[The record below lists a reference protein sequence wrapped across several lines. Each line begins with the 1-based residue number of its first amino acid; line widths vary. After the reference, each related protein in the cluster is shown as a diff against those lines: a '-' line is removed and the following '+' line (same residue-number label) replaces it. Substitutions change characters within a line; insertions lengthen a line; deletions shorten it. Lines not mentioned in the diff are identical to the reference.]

1 MYFIGQRYLTEEGFG
16 VIKLRSDDN
25 NGIWM
30 LSQYGNVN
38 HIAIE
43 EMSYSHKAELM
54 TNDTKKNVMRHGF
67 ASDAQ
72 FNG

>member
-1 MYFIGQRYLTEEGFG
+1 MYFIGQRYLTEDGYK
-16 VIKLRSDDN
+16 IYKLRSDDN
-25 NGIWM
+25 NGVWM
-30 LSQYGNVN
+30 MSEEGNVN

-72 FNG
+72 WTG